1 MKPAVR
7 QVYEFC
13 KSEHEK
19 ERRYRE
25 EVEMCAR
32 QAGLLKDCHKSAERW
47 EDLARQMAELQS
59 KPSLRVSVGIIVE
72 QQMQVLAPSPAESPN
87 SRLGGSPLGGR
98 ASPETAAAGMTAE
111 SIREEG
117 SEPTEG
123 AAPSSSST
131 PIKDKGPTPL
141 KLLLQ
146 EWGADGKNE
155 IGRESFTRKILLLK
169 NEGDLQ
175 IPGVDS
181 NDGNAT
187 KDAINELFDSLLKEI
202 GEIEG
207 TGGRGEDTGSRLDL
221 EKAFDEIGKVLAL
234 HRSKE
239 KKLGVGLEK
248 MMVKARDLQATY
260 AADAA
265 RSAKEFEIAARER
278 KEVMELRMKQRR
290 TSVGPPGSLGDG
302 APGAGTPGSAGNPRR
317 GRFDT
322 SDSLG

>member
-1 MKPAVR
+1 
-7 QVYEFC
+7 
-13 KSEHEK
+13 
-19 ERRYRE
+19 
-25 EVEMCAR
+25 
-32 QAGLLKDCHKSAERW
+32 
-47 EDLARQMAELQS
+47 
-59 KPSLRVSVGIIVE
+59 
-72 QQMQVLAPSPAESPN
+72 
-87 SRLGGSPLGGR
+87 
-98 ASPETAAAGMTAE
+98 MT
-111 SIREEG
+111 G
-117 SEPTEG
+117 FYYYYF